1 MRVKNIFFDFDGVI
15 AESVHVKTAAFYQMY
30 VTFGK
35 EIAKKAVEHHKNHG
49 GMSRFEKFKRY
60 HKEFLN
66 IDLTENQVEE
76 FSKTFSSLVK
86 QRVVEAPEV
95 EGVRSFLEQHY
106 RTMKFWVI
114 SGTPTDEIRDIVKQK
129 DLAHFFIDSYGSPNL
144 KSCWVEKLMKQHQ
157 LQERESVF
165 VGDAK
170 SDYKAA
176 LDNGIQFILRET
188 PEGIP
193 VFKDIDVPRFTVFP
207 EFQEILEKL

>member
-15 AESVHVKTAAFYQMY
+15 AESVQVKTEAFCRMY
-30 VTFGK
+30 LEFGK
-35 EIAKKAVEHHKNHG
+35 KIAEKVVEHHESHG

-66 IDLTENQVEE
+66 IDLDENQIKELAD
-76 FSKTFSSLVK
+76 TFSSLVK
-86 QRVVEAPEV
+86 RRVVEAPEV

-114 SGTPTDEIRDIVKQK
+114 SGTPTNEIRDIVKQK
-129 DLAHFFIDSYGSPNL
+129 GMGHFFIHSYGSPNL
-144 KSCWVEKLMKQHQ
+144 KNHWVEKLMKQHQ
-157 LQERESVF
+157 LRERESVF

-188 PEGIP
+188 PEGHS
-193 VFKDIDVPRFTVFP
+193 VFKAIDVPRFTAFP
-207 EFQEILEKL
+207 EFQAILEEI